1 MTFYDVT
8 KRIIDVV
15 GALVGVVIFSP
26 VMVAIAIW
34 IKIVSPEGSVFAD
47 IPQRVGRHGRNFRF
61 YKFRSM
67 IPNALQWLRDHP
79 ELYKKYQENG
89 YKLGQDEDPRL
100 IPGAKF
106 LRKSSIDEFPQFF
119 NVLRGEMSLVG
130 PRAYFPFEVEEQ
142 TKRFPETAELMP
154 VVLSVNPGITGIW
167 QISGR
172 SEITFPERV
181 RMDADYAKRRS
192 LLYDLVIMLK
202 TPLVVLGAKGAY

>member
-79 ELYKKYQENG
+79 ELYKKHQENR

>member
-1 MTFYDVT
+1 M
-8 KRIIDVV
+8 
-15 GALVGVVIFSP
+15 
-26 VMVAIAIW
+26 
-34 IKIVSPEGSVFAD
+34 
-47 IPQRVGRHGRNFRF
+47 
-61 YKFRSM
+61 
-67 IPNALQWLRDHP
+67 
-79 ELYKKYQENG
+79 
-89 YKLGQDEDPRL
+89 GQDEDPRL